1 MINHELVDI
10 VYRALLSS
18 GQFGKVVNGP
28 APKDAPNAPSPDAT
42 LTGGMGQAELA
53 AWRSPAE
60 LQGQRIYTA
69 GGSIDVPPH
78 GVVMTRATD
87 DHEDL
92 CDCAGCAVNKEMRQ
106 RGFRRM
112 QAKKSAAEVTT
123 DSIKSVLQAGAQK
136 GALVDRANTIDKSGQ
151 LGNQVGGDV
160 YAWLAKRNEA
170 NQRDPVPE
178 VTRYTPRD
186 VYIEKL
192 VAKGY
197 TRLQAERIAA
207 GDEP

>member
-1 MINHELVDI
+1 MNTELVDVI
-10 VYRALLSS
+10 YRALLNS
-18 GQFGKVVNGP
+18 GHFGKIVNGP
-28 APKDAPNAPSPDAT
+28 APKDRPNAADPDAG
-42 LTGGMGQAELA
+42 LNGGMGQAELA

-60 LQGQRIYTA
+60 LQEQRIYAA
-69 GGSIDVPPH
+69 GLAIDVPSH
-78 GVVMTRATD
+78 GVVMTRCTD

-92 CDCAGCAVNKEMRQ
+92 CDCAGCAVNKELRQ

-112 QAKKSAAEVTT
+112 QAKKSAAEITT

-136 GALVDRANTIDKSGQ
+136 GALVDRANNLDKSGQ
-151 LGNQVGGDV
+151 LGQQVGGDV

-207 GDEP
+207 GEEP